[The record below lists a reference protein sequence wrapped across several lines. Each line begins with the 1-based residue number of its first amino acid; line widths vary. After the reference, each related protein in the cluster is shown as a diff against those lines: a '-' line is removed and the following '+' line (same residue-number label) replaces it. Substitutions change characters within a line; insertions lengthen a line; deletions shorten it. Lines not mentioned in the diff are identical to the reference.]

1 MPISSS
7 SRWWYRHFCRYR
19 DGTCSVHR
27 SAQITRELT
36 QSAGRVPSSSSN
48 GNDRG
53 DGRASLHDSRAAALG
68 VELTE
73 REIAASPQC
82 LSRSAH
88 RLLRRVLF
96 VHHAKRQWRWRPRRA
111 TMRVCSTIERTA
123 ESYLLFC
130 LIIFIMNFTEPRKL
144 WITIANEV
152 NKLRKN

>member
-88 RLLRRVLF
+88 RLLRRVMF
-96 VHHAKRQWRWRPRRA
+96 VHHAKRQWWWRHRIA
-111 TMRVCSTIERTA
+111 TMRVCSTIGAHSWKLFAFLFDHFYNELHRAA
-123 ESYLLFC
+123 ETL
-130 LIIFIMNFTEPRKL
+130 NNDRK
-144 WITIANEV
+144 WG
-152 NKLRKN
+152 